1 MNSKNLFLSLTLL
14 ILLVLVL
21 FFKKNENFQDVNMED
36 IYKLLDEKNKINEGN
51 FETIKKYSNAQD
63 KIDNMFEKV
72 ELIKSLSLEKEE
84 QQQMNE
90 DKNEYLVL
98 KCSPNSADSVSQS
111 DIVDE
116 NENAVRK
123 ILSQLHSDLKKL
135 ESDYQL
141 N

>member
-1 MNSKNLFLSLTLL
+1 MKNLFLSLTLL

-21 FFKKNENFQDVNMED
+21 FLKKNENFQDVDMED

-51 FETIKKYSNAQD
+51 FETIKKFSSAQD
-63 KIDNMFEKV
+63 KIDNMFDKV